1 VQDIS
6 SKQQIKQ
13 KYKSN
18 LQQTGLP
25 PHSALSIRG
34 KTNKTHT
41 HTHTHK
47 LAQTSHYMKLIQNTA
62 PTLGE
67 EKPKRRKTSTLNPRK
82 RRPQTQ

>member
-6 SKQQIKQ
+6 SKQHIKQ

-25 PHSALSIRG
+25 PHSALPIRG

-41 HTHTHK
+41 HTK